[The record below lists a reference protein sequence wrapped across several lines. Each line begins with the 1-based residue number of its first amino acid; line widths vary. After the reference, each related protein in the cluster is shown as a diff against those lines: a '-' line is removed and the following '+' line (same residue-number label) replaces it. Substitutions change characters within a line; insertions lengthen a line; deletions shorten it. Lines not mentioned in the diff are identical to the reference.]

1 MLRTSG
7 KPYVCWRCLSSRPSL
22 SPVAGGLHSTL
33 SLQQL
38 GTGSTESRRSYAG
51 GRSHYSGNQGGNYR
65 GNYGHQGGN
74 ARGGNYGNG
83 GGRGGPRKPTTIAT
97 KEELKYIRQKSDIR
111 MRLRDWESANYSPS
125 KRLLQDLPT
134 QDTPLLNYL
143 TRPDLLPA
151 SVGSMAGREK
161 ELHDKTKQ
169 NRDLSEGD
177 ELQDLRGSTFALK
190 PGDLVETKYNSGRLP
205 ILAICVGRHNNS
217 QYFYMSTGELVPER
231 NIVTLFILKNFVD
244 PYRLKPLADILPAEP
259 ETEERRNALF
269 HNHTPDALKTAAQLQ
284 GDLIKF
290 YQDSV
295 SFYQSQLTLD
305 LASKH
310 LATGELQYL
319 SLEEI
324 ADKLLPQHVKV
335 GDRFLPHQLY
345 AVHTALNRD
354 GWGFRPLNM
363 KWHRRNYI
371 YEVRSTSDLKLLNK
385 VENQVRE
392 LVEGAALRENPAQ
405 SLSLLRQNS
414 LGSFILKARGIIQ
427 ASRLR
432 REWTPHGMIGPS
444 NDEVDSLA
452 TWSKQDLDYIRFME
466 LWACHRIVPKPS
478 QLESLGST
486 ILKLTDCYK
495 DSDWVAYW
503 TAFTFLQ
510 EIGWIPPWDIPA
522 RYEYK
527 LAGTTVQR
535 GATMETPLVDVNASL
550 RPDIAEG
557 HRRDWGKTTIFCVDS
572 EQTADVDDGFSVEA
586 AEKPGEYWI
595 HIHIADPGSRIDPKS
610 ALARQLEKAPSSLY
624 MPGYNQKMLP
634 RDLEQEFSL
643 NPGRPSLTFSAKV
656 NEIGDILDYKVEPGT
671 VQNILHIP
679 KGEVTGILPG
689 LETQT
694 VSKTFAVGKPPSP
707 PKPVKHI
714 TTAADLSQEDRDDL
728 LLLNRLCKAL
738 KHRRVEKGQLPP
750 FETRFDSP
758 KVSLDHIVVKGDSD
772 NLTKSMAWQ
781 GDPFIEF
788 STSTYSKADRL
799 VESLMHTAGEVAAK
813 WCQARA
819 IPVPYSTQPDA
830 VANAEGLAA
839 YRREHI
845 DPLTAQGKPIP
856 AEHIHRLL
864 VYVGNSEIS
873 ASPAPFYAVGV
884 DAYAKS
890 TSPIR
895 RFNDLVV
902 HWQIHAAL
910 AHERETGRSLVR
922 EDVSS
927 DEADADAGAAFLPWT
942 HRSLSNALPMLHALQ
957 RQIKQVDNKNAPTH
971 WVAQALLRAWR
982 FGEAPLPKTFKLV
995 VDAVYSFGLRGRLS
1009 TFYNLGASVNLLG
1022 LDGYCRLADMQ
1033 VDDVIDVEIT
1043 DINVVTMQI
1052 WCQPV
1057 GRRRVDKKKKK
1068 TTTTKKDD
1076 APADDAVA
1084 ATPMPA

>member
-1 MLRTSG
+1 MLRNSG
-7 KPYVCWRCLSSRPSL
+7 RPYVCWRCLSSRPS
-22 SPVAGGLHSTL
+22 SSSVASGLPSTL
-33 SLQQL
+33 TLQQL
-38 GTGSTESRRSYAG
+38 GTGSSIESRRSYAG
-51 GRSHYSGNQGGNYR
+51 RRSYYSGNQGGNHC
-65 GNYGHQGGN
+65 GNYDHQGGN

-83 GGRGGPRKPTTIAT
+83 RGGYRKPTTTAT

-111 MRLRDWESANYSPS
+111 VRLREWESANYSPS
-125 KRLLQDLPT
+125 KRLLQDLPA

-143 TRPDLLPA
+143 TRPDLLPGA
-151 SVGSMAGREK
+151 LGLMNGREG
-161 ELHDKTKQ
+161 ELHDKTKT
-169 NRDLSEGD
+169 NRDLSKSD

-190 PGDLVETKYNSGRLP
+190 PGDLVETRYNSGRLP
-205 ILAICVGRHNNS
+205 ILAVCIGRHNNS

-231 NIVTLFILKNFVD
+231 NIVTLFILKNFID

-269 HNHTPDALKTAAQLQ
+269 HNHTPAALKTAADLQ
-284 GDLIKF
+284 RDLIKF

-310 LATGELQYL
+310 LATDERQYL

-324 ADKLLPQHVKV
+324 ADKLLPQHVKA
-335 GDRFLPHQLY
+335 GDMFLPHQLY

-371 YEVRSTSDLKLLNK
+371 YEVRSISDLKLLNK

-414 LGSFILKARGIIQ
+414 LGSFILKARGVIQ

-444 NDEVDSLA
+444 NDEVGNLA
-452 TWSKQDLDYIRFME
+452 TWSKQDLEYIRFME

-495 DSDWVAYW
+495 DSEWVAHW

-535 GATMETPLVDVNASL
+535 GATMETPLVDVNESL
-550 RPDIAEG
+550 RPDIAKG

-586 AEKPGEYWI
+586 TEKPGEYWI
-595 HIHIADPGSRIDPKS
+595 HIHIADPASRIDPKS

-634 RDLEQEFSL
+634 RELEQEFSL
-643 NPGRPSLTFSAKV
+643 NPGRPSLTFSARV
-656 NEIGDILDYKVEPGT
+656 NEIGNMLDYKVEPGT

-679 KGEVTGILPG
+679 KHEVTGILPG

-694 VSKTFAVGKPPSP
+694 VSKTFVVGKPPPP
-707 PKPVKHI
+707 PKPVKRI
-714 TTAADLSQEDRDDL
+714 TTAADLSPKDRDDL
-728 LLLNRLCKAL
+728 LLINRLCKAL

-758 KVSLDHIVVKGDSD
+758 KVSLDHIIVKGDAD
-772 NLTKSMAWQ
+772 DLTRSMAWQ

-788 STSTYSKADRL
+788 NTSTHSKADRL
-799 VESLMHTAGEVAAK
+799 VETLMHTAGEVAAK

-830 VANAEGLAA
+830 VTNVKGLAS

-845 DPLTAQGKPIP
+845 DPLSAEGKPIP

-864 VYVGNSEIS
+864 VYVGNSELS
-873 ASPAPFYAVGV
+873 VSPAPFYAVGV

-910 AHERETGRSLVR
+910 AHERKTGRSLVG
-922 EDVSS
+922 EELLS
-927 DEADADAGAAFLPWT
+927 DENAAAILPWT
-942 HRSLSNALPMLHALQ
+942 HRSLSDALPMLHALQ

-982 FGEAPLPKTFKLV
+982 FGEAPLPKTFKFV
-995 VDAVYSFGLRGRLS
+995 VDAVYAFGLRGRLS
-1009 TFYNLGASVNLLG
+1009 TFYNLGASVDLIRLE
-1022 LDGYCRLADMQ
+1022 GYSRLADVQ
-1033 VDDVIDVEIT
+1033 ADDVIDVEIA

-1057 GRRRVDKKKKK
+1057 GRRRIDKKKAA
-1068 TTTTKKDD
+1068 KKDATPARD
-1076 APADDAVA
+1076 AAA